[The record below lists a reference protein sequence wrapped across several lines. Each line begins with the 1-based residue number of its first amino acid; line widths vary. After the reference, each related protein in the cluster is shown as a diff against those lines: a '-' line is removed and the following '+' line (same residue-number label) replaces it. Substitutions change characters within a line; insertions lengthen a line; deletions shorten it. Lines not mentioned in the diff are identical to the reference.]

1 MLKVSTSY
9 FGDAKGPFG
18 DDVIKN
24 PARYIYID
32 ILKTKKEKNKPIRLS
47 HPFTKI
53 LKKSIMKDTIV
64 PSIFAFYLS
73 TFCLHPRGSIARS

>member
-1 MLKVSTSY
+1 MKNLMLKVSTSY

-53 LKKSIMKDTIV
+53 
-64 PSIFAFYLS
+64 
-73 TFCLHPRGSIARS
+73 